1 MVTSKK
7 RLPDPPADL
16 QPGLQAERVQVL
28 ADAPVR
34 ADGRYV
40 LYWMQQS
47 QRAECNHA
55 LEHAV
60 HRANELGLPLL
71 VAFGLMDDYPEA
83 NLRHYHFMVHGLADV
98 AAALERRQIPFVVQ
112 RGAPDE
118 VALRLAADAAL
129 VVCDRGYLRPQ
140 RAWRERV
147 AAEAGCAVVQVE
159 SDVVV
164 PVELASDKKE
174 HAARTL
180 RPKITRHLERF
191 LVDLPEVRLDDTTV
205 PDVTGEDLGDPD
217 ALLDRLTLD
226 RTVPPVLL
234 FPGGT
239 SAGRAVLGDFL
250 EHRFAEYAA
259 HRNQPQTDH
268 VSHMSKYLHFGQLS
282 PVFIALQVREHAD
295 RVDENVETYL
305 EELIVRRELPM
316 NFVFYEPDYDR
327 YEQLPAWA
335 RATLAEHARDP
346 REPQYT
352 ASQLEDA
359 QTEDPYW
366 NAAMEEMRHA
376 GYLHNYMRMYWGK
389 KILEWSAT
397 PEEAYATTLRLN
409 NTYFV
414 DGRDANSYAN
424 VAWVFGQHDRGWT
437 ERPVFGTT
445 RSMTARGLER
455 KADPAAFVEKVART
469 VEAARAAGRSSS

>member
-1 MVTSKK
+1 MVTSKS
-7 RLPDPPADL
+7 RLPDPPADVH
-16 QPGLQAERVQVL
+16 PGIQAERVQVL
-28 ADAPVR
+28 GDHPVR
-34 ADGRYV
+34 ASGRYV

-47 QRAECNHA
+47 QRSELNHA

-98 AAALERRQIPFVVQ
+98 AAALQRRRIPFVVQ

-118 VALRLAADAAL
+118 VAMRLAAEAAL

-164 PVELASDKKE
+164 PVELASGKLE
-174 HAARTL
+174 SAARTL

-191 LVDLPEVRLDDTTV
+191 LVDLPQAQLHDTTDPGV
-205 PDVTGEDLGDPD
+205 PGEDLRDPD

-234 FPGGT
+234 FEGGT
-239 SAGRAVLGDFL
+239 SAGRQVLADFL
-250 EHRFAEYAA
+250 ASRFAEYAT

-295 RVDENVETYL
+295 GVDENVETYL

-316 NFVFYEPDYDR
+316 NFVFYEPRYDS
-327 YEQLPAWA
+327 YEALPAWA
-335 RATLAEHARDP
+335 RQTLAEHAGDRRD
-346 REPQYT
+346 PQYT
-352 ASQLEDA
+352 PQQLEDA

-366 NAAMEEMRHA
+366 NAAMEEMRYA

-389 KILEWSAT
+389 KILEWSAS
-397 PEEAYATTLRLN
+397 PEEAHATTLRLN

-437 ERPVFGTT
+437 ERTVFGKT
-445 RSMTARGLER
+445 RYMNAAGLER
-455 KADPAAFVEKVART
+455 KADPAAFVEKAART
-469 VEAARAAGRSSS
+469 VAAARRAADGG